1 MKVKIYVDW
10 ENQEIILEKDKMQTL
25 KNYEDDVRSDMY
37 VASDI
42 LEDEGFSLAE
52 VFYMEREVRTEME
65 KRIKEA
71 EAEKALEDFKRDYE
85 EITLDI

>member
-10 ENQEIILEKDKMQTL
+10 ENQEIILEKDKPQTL
-25 KNYEDDVRSDMY
+25 KNYEDDIRSDMY

-71 EAEKALEDFKRDYE
+71 EATKALEDFKQDYE

>member
-10 ENQEIILEKDKMQTL
+10 ENQEIILEKDKTTTL

-42 LEDEGFSLAE
+42 LENEGFSLAE

-71 EAEKALEDFKRDYE
+71 EATKALEDFERDYE

>member
-10 ENQEIILEKDKMQTL
+10 ENQEIILEKDKTKTL

-71 EAEKALEDFKRDYE
+71 EVEKALEDFKRDYE
-85 EITLDI
+85 EIILDI